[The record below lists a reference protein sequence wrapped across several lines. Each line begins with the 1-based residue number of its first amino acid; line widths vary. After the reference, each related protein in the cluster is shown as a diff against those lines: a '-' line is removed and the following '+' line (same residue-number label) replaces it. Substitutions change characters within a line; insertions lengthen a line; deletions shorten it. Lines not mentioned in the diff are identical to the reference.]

1 MIALPLRVGLA
12 VLALLALAGC
22 SPQPELAR
30 EGSYDRADSLFDPAA
45 AIRQGWVERA
55 LTPDA
60 GERRTGYS
68 IDSYQDRPSI
78 RAEGQHPA
86 SALVLPV
93 HFDAADC
100 PETERH
106 E

>member
-1 MIALPLRVGLA
+1 M
-12 VLALLALAGC
+12 
-22 SPQPELAR
+22 AR
-30 EGSYDRADSLFDPAA
+30 EGSYDRAGSLFDPAA

-68 IDSYQDRPSI
+68 IDSYQDRLSI
-78 RAEGQHPA
+78 RAEGQRSA

-93 HFDAADC
+93 DFDAEDC
-100 PETERH
+100 PYLEWDWRGGQIGRAHGRTPVTNAHLVCR
-106 E
+106 